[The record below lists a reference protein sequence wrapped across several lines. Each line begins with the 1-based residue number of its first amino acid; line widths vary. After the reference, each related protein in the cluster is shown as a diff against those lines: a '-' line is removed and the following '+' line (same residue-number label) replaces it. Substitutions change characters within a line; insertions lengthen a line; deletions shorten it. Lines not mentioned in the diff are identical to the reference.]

1 MSADARNGQ
10 IDDKTPQGGIKI
22 RVAATRRR
30 DADKLRR
37 HCSLLAWRS
46 KQAWGT
52 GECRWTPK
60 RVGQDK
66 IHREM
71 RTKIHVKTT
80 RRRSDDKLLLI
91 AAALAW
97 RSRRPVTGR
106 VNVA

>member
-37 HCSLLAWRS
+37 HCSLLALRS

-71 RTKIHVKTT
+71 RIKIHVEMTW
-80 RRRSDDKLLLI
+80 RRSHDKLQLI
-91 AAALAW
+91 AAAAAR
-97 RSRRPVTGR
+97 RSNRPVTER